1 LKFYGE
7 LHPYVLKEKIMKT
20 STLLKAVPIAALA
33 LSVYSTGAVAGATN
47 RDPNTAATPG
57 PKATTTTTPA
67 DPATGR
73 EDMRRGTT
81 RTENMDTPQSAG
93 DVGSGSAGG
102 TGAHDKSMKHKKDK
116 SMSGSS
122 GGSGEYKGYR
132 TPNSTANPGEGST
145 PENAD
150 SGYDLSTGNT
160 SGSSTGQPA
169 SQQ

>member
-1 LKFYGE
+1 MNY
-7 LHPYVLKEKIMKT
+7 PIWKT
-20 STLLKAVPIAALA
+20 LPIAALVTSIYA
-33 LSVYSTGAVAGATN
+33 TSAMAGATN
-47 RDPNTAATPG
+47 RGENEAATPG

-67 DPATGR
+67 DGATGR

-81 RTENMDTPQSAG
+81 QTENMDTPQSAG

-102 TGAHDKSMKHKKDK
+102 TGTHDKSMKHKKDK

-122 GGSGEYKGYR
+122 GGAGDYDGYK
-132 TPNSTANPGEGST
+132 TPNSTANPGEGSA
-145 PENAD
+145 PENTD

-160 SGSSTGQPA
+160 SGSSTGEPA